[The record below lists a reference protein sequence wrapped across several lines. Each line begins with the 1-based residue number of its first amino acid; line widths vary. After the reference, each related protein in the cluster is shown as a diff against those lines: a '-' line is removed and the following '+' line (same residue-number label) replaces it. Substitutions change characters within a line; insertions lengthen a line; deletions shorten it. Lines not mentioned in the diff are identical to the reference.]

1 MAKKLKVGIIG
12 LGSMGSTHLD
22 IYSQISEVEV
32 VAVSDSI
39 KSRLDGSSR
48 AEGNISG
55 QAQGNITGLE
65 TKQYLDG
72 MDLIDDPDIELVD
85 ICVGTNLHFILVE
98 AAVAKGKHVLVEK
111 PLART
116 YDEAKKIVQL
126 AVNSSSNIMSAMC
139 LRYWPAWVWL
149 KKIIDNKEYG
159 ECLSLTCKRQ
169 TSHPPGTFYSNDD
182 ECGGALLD
190 LHIHDTD
197 FINHCFGMPKAVFS
211 QGYKGP
217 SGGIDHVATQY
228 IYDQPQKAPLVT
240 AEGTWTMQE
249 GYGFN
254 MSYIAN
260 FENATACYL
269 LDNEETLRLFRSGCE
284 PEIIKLDEGMGYEF
298 EIRSF
303 VDDILSN
310 KRRDIDSLKQAAE
323 SVAIIEAELASIKS
337 CSVVALEFDGA
348 AAPPCKQQLPPE
360 LGHLNS

>member
-1 MAKKLKVGIIG
+1 MAKKLKVGVIG

-32 VAVSDSI
+32 VALADP
-39 KSRLDGSSR
+39 KKNRLDGSSK

-55 QAQGNITGLE
+55 QAQGSVVGFE
-65 TKQYLDG
+65 AKKYLDG

-85 ICVGTNLHFILVE
+85 ICVGTNLHFVFVE
-98 AAVAKGKHVLVEK
+98 AALAKGKHVLVEK

-116 YDEAKKIVQL
+116 YDEAKKIVEL
-126 AVNSSSNIMSAMC
+126 ALNSSTNIMSAMC

-149 KKIIDNKEYG
+149 KKVIDNKQYG
-159 ECLSLTCKRQ
+159 RCLSLTCKRQ

-190 LHIHDTD
+190 LHVHDTD
-197 FINHCFGMPKAVFS
+197 FINYCFGMPKAVFS

-217 SGGIDHVATQY
+217 SGGIDHVATHY
-228 IYDQPQKAPLVT
+228 IYDQSQNAPLVT

-254 MSYIAN
+254 MSYTAN
-260 FENATACYL
+260 FEKATACYL
-269 LDNEETLRLFRSGCE
+269 LDDEETLTLFRSSYE

-303 VDDILSN
+303 VDEILRGEKSDMTLLN
-310 KRRDIDSLKQAAE
+310 QAAK
-323 SVAIIEAELASIKS
+323 SIAIIEAEQVSIRS
-337 CSVVALEFDGA
+337 CTVVTLSV
-348 AAPPCKQQLPPE
+348 
-360 LGHLNS
+360 

>member
-1 MAKKLKVGIIG
+1 MSKKLKVGVIG

-32 VAVSDSI
+32 VAVADII

-55 QAQGNITGLE
+55 QAKGSIDGLKARKYIE
-65 TKQYLDG
+65 G
-72 MDLIDDPDIELVD
+72 MELINDPEIDLVD
-85 ICVGTNLHFILVE
+85 ICVGTNLHFIFVE
-98 AAVAKGKHVLVEK
+98 AALAEGKHVLVEK

-126 AVNSSSNIMSAMC
+126 ATNSSSNIMSAMC

-149 KKIIDNKEYG
+149 KAVIESEEYG
-159 ECLSLTCKRQ
+159 KCLSLNCRRQ
-169 TSHPPGTFYSNDD
+169 TSPPDGAFYSSH
-182 ECGGALLD
+182 EQCGGALLD
-190 LHIHDTD
+190 LHVHDTD
-197 FINHCFGMPKAVFS
+197 FINYCFGMPKAVFS

-217 SGGIDHVATQY
+217 SGGIDHVATHY
-228 IYDQPQKAPLVT
+228 IYDQSQNAPLVT

-254 MSYIAN
+254 MSYTAN
-260 FENATACYL
+260 FEKATACYL
-269 LDNEETLRLFRSGCE
+269 LDDEETLTLFRSNYK
-284 PEIIKLDEGMGYEF
+284 PELIKLDEGMGYEF

-310 KRRDIDSLKQAAE
+310 KKVNINLLKQAAE
-323 SVAIIEAELASIKS
+323 SVAIIEAEMVSIKS
-337 CSVVALEFDGA
+337 CSVVALGV
-348 AAPPCKQQLPPE
+348 K
-360 LGHLNS
+360 G

>member
-1 MAKKLKVGIIG
+1 MAKKLKVGVIG

-32 VAVSDSI
+32 VAVADPN
-39 KSRLDGSSR
+39 KSRLDGSNK

-55 QAQGNITGLE
+55 QAQGSVAGLE
-65 TKQYLDG
+65 AKQYIDG

-85 ICVGTNLHFILVE
+85 ICVGTNLHFVFVE
-98 AAVAKGKHVLVEK
+98 AALAKGKHVLVEK

-116 YDEAKKIVQL
+116 YDQAKKIVEL
-126 AVNSSSNIMSAMC
+126 ALNSSTNIMSAMC

-149 KKIIDNKEYG
+149 KKVIDNKEYG

-190 LHIHDTD
+190 LHVHDTD
-197 FINHCFGMPKAVFS
+197 FINYCFGMPRAVFS

-217 SGGIDHVATQY
+217 SGGIDHVATHY
-228 IYDQPQKAPLVT
+228 IYDQSQNTPLVT

-254 MSYIAN
+254 MSYTAN
-260 FENATACYL
+260 FEKATACYL
-269 LDNEETLRLFRSGCE
+269 LDSEETLKLFRSGHQ
-284 PEIIKLDEGMGYEF
+284 PETIELKEGMGYEF

-310 KRRDIDSLKQAAE
+310 KTININLLKQAAE
-323 SVAIIEAELASIKS
+323 SVAIIEAEMVSIKS
-337 CSVVALEFDGA
+337 CSVITLSV
-348 AAPPCKQQLPPE
+348 
-360 LGHLNS
+360 

>member
-1 MAKKLKVGIIG
+1 MAKKLKVGVIG

-32 VAVSDSI
+32 VAVADLK

-55 QAQGNITGLE
+55 QAQGSVVGFE
-65 TKQYLDG
+65 AKKYLDG
-72 MDLIDDPDIELVD
+72 MDLINDPDIELVD
-85 ICVGTNLHFILVE
+85 ICVGTNLHFVFVE
-98 AAVAKGKHVLVEK
+98 AALAKGKHVLVEK

-116 YDEAKKIVQL
+116 YDEAKKIVEL
-126 AVNSSSNIMSAMC
+126 ALNSSTYIMSAMC

-149 KKIIDNKEYG
+149 KKVIDSKQYG
-159 ECLSLTCKRQ
+159 RCLSLTCKRQ

-190 LHIHDTD
+190 LHVHDTD
-197 FINHCFGMPKAVFS
+197 FINYCFGMPKAVFS

-217 SGGIDHVATQY
+217 SGGIDHVATHY
-228 IYDQPQKAPLVT
+228 IYDQSQNAPLVT

-254 MSYIAN
+254 MSYTAN
-260 FENATACYL
+260 FEKATACYL
-269 LDNEETLRLFRSGCE
+269 LDDEETLTLFRSSYE

-303 VDDILSN
+303 VDEILRGEKSDMALLN
-310 KRRDIDSLKQAAE
+310 QAAK
-323 SVAIIEAELASIKS
+323 SIAIIEAEQVSIRS
-337 CSVVALEFDGA
+337 CSVVTL
-348 AAPPCKQQLPPE
+348 
-360 LGHLNS
+360 SV

>member
-1 MAKKLKVGIIG
+1 MAKKLKVGVIG

-32 VAVSDSI
+32 VAVADP
-39 KSRLDGSSR
+39 KKNRLDGSSK
-48 AEGNISG
+48 AEGNIGG
-55 QAQGNITGLE
+55 QAQGSVVGFE
-65 TKQYLDG
+65 AKKYLDG

-85 ICVGTNLHFILVE
+85 ICVGTNLHFVFVE
-98 AAVAKGKHVLVEK
+98 AALAKGKHVLVEK

-116 YDEAKKIVQL
+116 YDEAKKIVEL
-126 AVNSSSNIMSAMC
+126 ALNSSTNIMSAMC

-149 KKIIDNKEYG
+149 KKVIDNKKYG
-159 ECLSLTCKRQ
+159 RCLSLTCKRQ

-190 LHIHDTD
+190 LHVHDTD
-197 FINHCFGMPKAVFS
+197 FINYCFGMPKAVFS

-217 SGGIDHVATQY
+217 SGGIDHVATHY
-228 IYDQPQKAPLVT
+228 IYDQSQNAPLVT

-254 MSYIAN
+254 MSYTAN
-260 FENATACYL
+260 FEKATACYL
-269 LDNEETLRLFRSGCE
+269 LDDEETLTLFRSSYE

-303 VDDILSN
+303 VDEILRGEKSDMTLLN
-310 KRRDIDSLKQAAE
+310 QAAK
-323 SVAIIEAELASIKS
+323 SIAIIEAEQVSIRS
-337 CSVVALEFDGA
+337 CTVVTLSV
-348 AAPPCKQQLPPE
+348 
-360 LGHLNS
+360 

>member
-1 MAKKLKVGIIG
+1 MAKKLKVGVIG

-32 VAVSDSI
+32 VAVADLK

-55 QAQGNITGLE
+55 QAEGSVVGLE
-65 TKQYLDG
+65 AKKYLDG
-72 MDLIDDPDIELVD
+72 MDLINDPDIELVD
-85 ICVGTNLHFILVE
+85 ICVGTNLHFVFVE
-98 AAVAKGKHVLVEK
+98 AALAKGKHVLVEK

-116 YDEAKKIVQL
+116 YDEAKKIVEL
-126 AVNSSSNIMSAMC
+126 ALNSSTNIMSAMC

-149 KKIIDNKEYG
+149 KKVIDNKKYG
-159 ECLSLTCKRQ
+159 RCLSLTCKRQ

-190 LHIHDTD
+190 LHVHDTD
-197 FINHCFGMPKAVFS
+197 FINYCFGMPKAVFS

-217 SGGIDHVATQY
+217 SGGIDHVATHY
-228 IYDQPQKAPLVT
+228 IYDQSQNAPLVT

-254 MSYIAN
+254 MSYTAN
-260 FENATACYL
+260 FEKATACYL
-269 LDNEETLRLFRSGCE
+269 LDDEETLTLFRSSYE

-303 VDDILSN
+303 VDEILRGEKSDMALLN
-310 KRRDIDSLKQAAE
+310 QAAK
-323 SVAIIEAELASIKS
+323 SIAIIEAEQVSIRS
-337 CSVVALEFDGA
+337 CSVVTL
-348 AAPPCKQQLPPE
+348 
-360 LGHLNS
+360 SV